1 MSSAA
6 VLIPGL
12 PSFKGE
18 RVKTVCLEDFE
29 SLAREHLTEA
39 AYDYF
44 AGGAC
49 DEVTLRD
56 NREAFGRVRLLP
68 RVLRDVSG
76 RSLATTLLG
85 TPVSMPVMIAPVAM
99 QRLAHDDGEL
109 ATARAAARAG
119 TLMIASTLATT
130 SLEDIADAA
139 GPRWF
144 QLYMYRDRGLTAE
157 LVRRAEA
164 AGYGAI
170 VLTVDGQV
178 WGRRYRDMRSL
189 FTLAPGMSL
198 ANLDAAGHGSFPAGG
213 DDSGLATYVTGLL
226 DPSLDWNDVAEL
238 VASTRLPVVLKG
250 ILHPDDARLA
260 VAHGAAAV
268 FVSNHGGRQLDGS
281 PATMDV
287 LESVVDAVA
296 GRAEIYLD
304 GGVRRGTDV
313 IKALALGAKFVFV
326 GRPLL
331 YAAVVGGEPAVQRA
345 LTLLKEEVHRD
356 MALLG
361 IRSIGEITPDLV
373 RKFQAST

>member
-1 MSSAA
+1 VSAGA
-6 VLIPGL
+6 SVLIPPS

-18 RVKTVCLEDFE
+18 RVKAVRLEDFE
-29 SLAREHLTEA
+29 EIAREHLTEA

-99 QRLAHDDGEL
+99 QRLAHEDGEL

-130 SLEDIADAA
+130 SLEDIAVAG

-144 QLYMYRDRGLTAE
+144 QLYVYRDRGLTAE

-170 VLTVDGQV
+170 VVTVDGQV

-189 FTLAPGMSL
+189 FTLAPGMTL
-198 ANLDAAGHGSFPAGG
+198 ANLEAAGHGQFPAGG

-226 DPSLDWNDVAEL
+226 DPALDWNDIAEL

-296 GRAEIYLD
+296 GRAEVYLD

-313 IKALALGAKFVFV
+313 VKAVALGARAVAV
-326 GRPLL
+326 GRP
-331 YAAVVGGEPAVQRA
+331 VVWALGAGGQRGVTRM
-345 LTLLKEEVHRD
+345 LSMLRD
-356 MALLG
+356 ECDNAMALCGAATPAALD
-361 IRSIGEITPDLV
+361 RSLLV
-373 RKFQAST
+373 

>member
-1 MSSAA
+1 VKA
-6 VLIPGL
+6 V
-12 PSFKGE
+12 
-18 RVKTVCLEDFE
+18 RLEDFE
-29 SLAREHLTEA
+29 SIAREHLSEA

-56 NREAFGRVRLLP
+56 NRDAFGRLRLLG

-76 RSLATTLLG
+76 RSLETTVLG
-85 TPVSMPVMIAPVAM
+85 TTISMPVMVSPVAM
-99 QRLAHDDGEL
+99 QRLAHEDGEL
-109 ATARAAARAG
+109 ATARAAAKAN
-119 TLMIASTLATT
+119 TVMIASTLATT
-130 SLEDIADAA
+130 SLEDMAKAG

-144 QLYMYRDRGLTAE
+144 QLYVYRDRGLTAE

-189 FTLAPGMSL
+189 FTLAPGMTL

-213 DDSGLATYVTGLL
+213 NDSGLATYVTGLL
-226 DPSLDWNDVAEL
+226 DPALDWNDVLDL
-238 VASTRLPVVLKG
+238 VSSTRLPVVVKG

-260 VAHGAAAV
+260 IAHGAAAV

-296 GRAEIYLD
+296 GRAEVYLD

-313 IKALALGAKFVFV
+313 VKALALGARAVAI
-326 GRPLL
+326 GRP
-331 YAAVVGGEPAVQRA
+331 VVWALGAGGQRGVTRM
-345 LTLLKEEVHRD
+345 LELMRD
-356 MALLG
+356 ECDNAMALCGAATPAALE
-361 IRSIGEITPDLV
+361 RSLLV
-373 RKFQAST
+373 